1 MAIDATAS
9 NTRGRNVEPLSS
21 ILDMQ
26 TLDVDAS
33 AFTLPPEDGEWVFFG
48 GNLELATHASA
59 DLAIDASG
67 MGKGA
72 ALCMVWSES
81 GRSDLQATGYA
92 RVPVIWRHSFHCELE
107 LYNYDSAALP
117 QSGDLLTVAATF
129 AAVNGDS
136 GNTRLVVNAIGSD
149 DLGAGE
155 HWAVGMVLKTVAAA
169 GDPMEVLIFDTPKA
183 VSQP

>member
-21 ILDMQ
+21 ILDVQ

-33 AFTLPPEDGEWVFFG
+33 GLTVPPEDGEFVFFRG
-48 GNLELATHASA
+48 HLSAATNDSA
-59 DLAIDASG
+59 DLAIDANG
-67 MGKGA
+67 MGNGGL
-72 ALCMVWSES
+72 LCMVWSES
-81 GRSDLQATGYA
+81 GRSDRQATGEE
-92 RVPVIWRHSFHCELE
+92 RVPVIFRHSFHCELE
-107 LYNYDSAALP
+107 LYNYDSGALP
-117 QSGDLLTVAATF
+117 QSGDLLTVSTAF
-129 AAVNGDS
+129 AVINGDT
-136 GNTRLVVNAIGSD
+136 GNTRLVANAIGTD

-155 HWAVGMVLKTVAAA
+155 HWVVGQVLKTVESA